1 MQTKEIITAKNG
13 ERVLIITSYSDTRCV
28 LDSYKLG
35 GQDGGIVA
43 ALLGTPAP
51 FQKDELHERKEA
63 FKIASLAKLEG
74 RGA

>member
-13 ERVLIITSYSDTRCV
+13 ERVLIITSFSDERCV

-43 ALLGTPAP
+43 AILDTTVP
-51 FQKDELHERKEA
+51 FPKDELHARKES
-63 FKIASLAKLEG
+63 FKVASLFKLEG